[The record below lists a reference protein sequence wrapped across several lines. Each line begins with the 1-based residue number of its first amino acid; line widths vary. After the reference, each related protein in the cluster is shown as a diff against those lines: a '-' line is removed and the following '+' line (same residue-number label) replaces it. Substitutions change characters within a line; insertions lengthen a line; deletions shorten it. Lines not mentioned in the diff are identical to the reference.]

1 MILLCI
7 KIKLEFESNPE
18 LWSSK
23 HNRKYFHDL
32 KYKIRCILNM
42 CFLGIKKLEA
52 GHYKNEQYP
61 YLSTKLSKKRLT
73 MM

>member
-1 MILLCI
+1 MIPLCI

-42 CFLGIKKLEA
+42 CFLGIKRLKPVIN
-52 GHYKNEQYP
+52 KNEEYP
-61 YLSTKLSKKRLT
+61 YLSTK
-73 MM
+73 